1 MKLHR
6 ILPALALLV
15 ASAGMVSC
23 DNDFEYP
30 PVIVPTATME
40 PNTTIAELKQLY
52 WNAGSGEKWSVEI
65 GKRSDGQDII
75 IAGTIISSDETGNI
89 FKFLMV
95 RDDDGEAVTFAI
107 NKGTLDD
114 ELYVG
119 HKYGQRIVVDVT
131 GMSIGMAS
139 NQFEI
144 GIPSTDYGISYID
157 RAVFDEKSQVDG
169 LPGKV
174 SPVATDLT
182 TVNGAIRNNEGR
194 QKWQSQL
201 IQLDNVQFVDG
212 GAATFGDN
220 GSWGN
225 RYITDEQGQRINV
238 RCSGKSSFAY
248 TTLPTGRGTLVG
260 ILQQYREEWQI
271 LLNDINT
278 ETSLIGFDWSAGS
291 TEAIFKAGFAGG
303 NMENFTIDNVT
314 LPEGLASV
322 WEAST
327 KYNCIVAT
335 GYDKGTSS
343 NFETDSWLVSPVI
356 DLAGVETPYMAF
368 DQALNY
374 FSSLEVAK
382 TQATVAV
389 REEGQTAWTT
399 LTIPTYPTAMGFDF
413 VNTGDINLSQWAGKK
428 IQIGFHYIST
438 TAKAG
443 TWEFKNLVVKPT
455 GTDTPVVPG
464 PDQPDQPDQPTGS
477 ELLKSTFAAGQD
489 DWTIDNV
496 TMDGIEYVWAHD
508 ERYACMKA
516 SAYVGGASHASDS
529 YLISPVVDLAGA
541 SNATLTFEHALNKFN
556 SLDMA
561 KSQCTL
567 VIREEG
573 QTAWTVLTIPDYGD
587 AASWAFL
594 PAGEVSLAAYAGKK
608 VQIAF
613 HYTSTAEAS
622 GTWEVKNVLI
632 KK

>member
-455 GTDTPVVPG
+455 GTD
-464 PDQPDQPDQPTGS
+464 QPDQPTGD
-477 ELLKSTFAAGQD
+477 ELLNSTFATGQD
-489 DWTIDNV
+489 DWTIDNI

-508 ERYACMKA
+508 EKYACMKA

>member
-169 LPGKV
+169 LPGNV

-182 TVNGAIRNNEGR
+182 TINGAIRNNEGR

-278 ETSLIGFDWSAGS
+278 ETSLIGFDWNAGS

-455 GTDTPVVPG
+455 GTDTPVG
-464 PDQPDQPDQPTGS
+464 PDQPDQPTGD
-477 ELLKSTFAAGQD
+477 ELLNSTFATGQD
-489 DWTIDNV
+489 DWTIDNIV
-496 TMDGIEYVWAHD
+496 MDGLTYVWAHD

-516 SAYVGGASHASDS
+516 SAYVNESHASDS
-529 YLISPVVDLAGA
+529 YLISPVVDLTGA
-541 SNATLTFEHALNKFN
+541 TAAKLTFEHALNKFN

-573 QTAWTVLTIPDYGD
+573 QTAWTVLSIPDYGD
-587 AASWAFL
+587 AASWTFL

>member
-40 PNTTIAELKQLY
+40 ANTTIAELKQLY
-52 WNAGSGEKWSVEI
+52 WNAGSGDKWSVEI

-75 IAGTIISSDETGNI
+75 IEGTIISSDETGNI

-107 NKGTLDD
+107 NKGTFDD

-131 GMSIGMAS
+131 GMYIGMAS

-144 GIPSTDYGISYID
+144 GIPSADYGISYID

-174 SPVATDLT
+174 EPVTTDLT
-182 TVNGAIRNNEGR
+182 TVNGAIRSNDGR

-201 IQLDNVQFVDG
+201 IALDNVQFVDG

-225 RYITDEQGQRINV
+225 RYITDENGQRINV

-248 TTLPTGRGTLVG
+248 TMLPTGRGTLVG

-278 ETSLIGFDWSAGS
+278 ETSLIGFDWSTSSAE
-291 TEAIFKAGFAGG
+291 TIFKAGFSGG
-303 NMENFTIDNVT
+303 NMENFSVENVT
-314 LPEGLASV
+314 LPAGLSSV

-327 KYNCIVAT
+327 QYNCIVAT
-335 GYDKGTSS
+335 GYDKGSS
-343 NFETDSWLVSPVI
+343 TNYATDSWLVSPVI
-356 DLAGVETPYMAF
+356 DLAGVDTPYMAF

-413 VNTGDINLSQWAGKK
+413 VNSGDINLSQWAGKK
-428 IQIGFHYIST
+428 IQVGFHYIST
-438 TAKAG
+438 AAKAG

-455 GTDTPVVPG
+455 GVDTPVG
-464 PDQPDQPDQPTGS
+464 PDQPDVPTGDV
-477 ELLKSTFAAGQD
+477 LLNSAFSAGQD

-508 ERYACMKA
+508 ATYACMKA

-529 YLISPVVDLAGA
+529 YLISPVVDLTGA
-541 SNATLTFEHALNKFN
+541 TDAKLTFDHALNKFN

-561 KSQCTL
+561 KTQCTL

-573 QTAWTVLTIPDYGD
+573 LASWTALTIPDYGT
-587 AASWAFL
+587 AASWTFL
-594 PAGEVSLAAYAGKK
+594 PAGEVSLAAYTGKK
-608 VQIAF
+608 IQIAF
-613 HYTSTAEAS
+613 HYTSTADAS

>member
-169 LPGKV
+169 LPGNV

-182 TVNGAIRNNEGR
+182 TINGAIRNNEGR

-428 IQIGFHYIST
+428 IQIGFH
-438 TAKAG
+438 
-443 TWEFKNLVVKPT
+443 
-455 GTDTPVVPG
+455 
-464 PDQPDQPDQPTGS
+464 
-477 ELLKSTFAAGQD
+477 
-489 DWTIDNV
+489 
-496 TMDGIEYVWAHD
+496 
-508 ERYACMKA
+508 
-516 SAYVGGASHASDS
+516 
-529 YLISPVVDLAGA
+529 
-541 SNATLTFEHALNKFN
+541 
-556 SLDMA
+556 
-561 KSQCTL
+561 
-567 VIREEG
+567 
-573 QTAWTVLTIPDYGD
+573 
-587 AASWAFL
+587 
-594 PAGEVSLAAYAGKK
+594 
-608 VQIAF
+608 
-613 HYTSTAEAS
+613 
-622 GTWEVKNVLI
+622 
-632 KK
+632 

>member
-119 HKYGQRIVVDVT
+119 HKYGQRIVVNVT

-278 ETSLIGFDWSAGS
+278 DTSLIGFDWNAGS

-335 GYDKGTSS
+335 GYDKGTTS

-464 PDQPDQPDQPTGS
+464 PEQPEQPTGS

-587 AASWAFL
+587 AASWTFL

-613 HYTSTAEAS
+613 HYTSTADAS

>member
-1 MKLHR
+1 MKLYKL
-6 ILPALALLV
+6 LPALTLLL
-15 ASAGMVSC
+15 ASAAMVSC
-23 DNDFEYP
+23 DDDFDYP
-30 PVIVPTATME
+30 PVVVPEATME
-40 PNTTIAELKQLY
+40 ANTTIAELKQMY

-65 GKRSDGQDII
+65 GKRTDGQDII

-107 NKGTLDD
+107 NKGSLDD

-119 HKYGQRIVVDVT
+119 HKYGQRIVINVT
-131 GMSIGMAS
+131 GMSIGMAT
-139 NQFEI
+139 NQLEI
-144 GIPSTDYGISYID
+144 GIPSEQYGISYIE
-157 RAVFDEKSQVDG
+157 RSVFDEQSQVDG
-169 LPGKV
+169 LPGEV
-174 SPVATDLT
+174 VPVTTDLA
-182 TVNGAIRNNEGR
+182 TVNEAIRTAEGR

-201 IQLDNVQFVDG
+201 IRLDNVQFVDG
-212 GAATFGDN
+212 GTATFGDN
-220 GSWGN
+220 GNYGN
-225 RYITDEQGQRINV
+225 RYVTDEQGRRINV

-248 TTLPTGRGTLVG
+248 SMLPTGRGALVG
-260 ILQQYREEWQI
+260 ILQQYREDWQI

-278 ETSLIGFDWSAGS
+278 QTSLIGFDWNSAS
-291 TEAIFKAGFAGG
+291 AETIFKAGFSGG

-314 LPEGLASV
+314 LPEGLSSV

-327 KYNCIVAT
+327 QYNCIVAT
-335 GYDKGTSS
+335 GYDKGSS
-343 NFETDSWLVSPVI
+343 TNFATDSWLVSPVI

-374 FSSLEVAK
+374 FSSLETAK

-413 VNTGDINLSQWAGKK
+413 VNTGDINLSRWAGKK

-438 TAKAG
+438 AAKAG

-455 GTDTPVVPG
+455 GVDA
-464 PDQPDQPDQPTGS
+464 PDQPDQPDQPTGT
-477 ELLKSTFAAGQD
+477 ELLNSTFATGQG

-541 SNATLTFEHALNKFN
+541 SGAVLTFEHALNKFN

-573 QTAWTVLTIPDYGD
+573 QTAWTALAIPDYGTAD
-587 AASWAFL
+587 SWSFL
-594 PAGEVSLAAYAGKK
+594 PAGEISLAAYAGKK

-613 HYTSTAEAS
+613 RYTSTADAS